1 MTKKRNGFT
10 LVELLATI
18 VILGILVLIAIPAY
32 NVISNNVKKR
42 QNENKISYIETQAA
56 KYVAESGLYSD
67 IDETSITVQ
76 TLLQNGYLDGDN
88 KIGDK
93 VEDVYGKDI
102 TCYQI
107 KISFEKGKP
116 VPEFID
122 KNVLNQDGVC
132 IVNDLFSGNILELD
146 AYKINQLNDN
156 NKIEIR
162 NHRTVWVDND
172 VVLKLKIND
181 AELNSKRDQA
191 IISIDWNAVNNSKSY
206 SQSNDNWY
214 TTGWLDN
221 IASYNGSTDYKNV
234 YTVSTSKIMAD
245 TKFKISLVVNYL
257 DDNGKKINETLT
269 TYLIVRIDKEN
280 PTVTAT
286 ADTNW
291 TKGNKK
297 IFITGNDKQGS
308 GINHFCMF
316 TSNTSNH
323 TCNQGDASYVPLV
336 NANSNK
342 GEVTKAKGTYYVWAV
357 DNVGNYSLESA
368 RVVVDNI
375 DTTKPTCVYENQ
387 NTTWKK
393 GSQVITVKCSDDAN
407 GSGCIT
413 KPYNVTFADN
423 TYNSANLPS
432 SYIIT
437 DYAGNKTTCSGP
449 VNVYVDNNAPTI
461 NTLTHSKGVTTI
473 KVSDTGELSKY
484 EIINSSN
491 SVIKTVTLS
500 GTSSE
505 TTYSSVAAG
514 TYTLKVYDK
523 AGNTTSKN
531 FTIPSYKVT
540 FALKTAGTG
549 SFSSTSQNVNYG
561 ANATSTLTINGGY
574 NYGSVSGTG
583 CTVSGSTVT
592 ASNVTAAV
600 TCTVTLNPIKYTVT
614 YQTNNSACSNGSSG
628 NPTEYYV
635 TTDTFT
641 LKNPTCTGYTFNG
654 WTGANGT
661 TVSTSVSVAK
671 GSTGNKT
678 FKANWTI
685 NKYYLDLNGYLDGA
699 NSGNI
704 SGFGTADIYVNGT
717 RVADDGTD
725 YYIQWDYGTSY
736 EIKDIKAATGHTYN
750 GVNAGSLKGTVGSGG
765 ANTGVRLD
773 FSTNSYTVTFKSNNT
788 GMGTVATGSVTTK
801 YGTTASTTFSAKSGY
816 TYASVSGSGCSVSG
830 STVKVD
836 SVSGNVTCT
845 VNFKS
850 VCSYAVGKEW
860 TFNASGGT
868 CSNKTWTPLCNGV
881 YEITL
886 TGGTGGQS
894 YYHASDTGYWYS
906 NHNCVVD
913 STGGVMRGG
922 GKVIATY
929 RLYTTDTITYNL
941 GGLGV
946 DSCSGYNCGEHDL
959 NGAAGCNG
967 GVAGSKGGQA
977 GSGGQSAVSINGSTI
992 LTARG
997 GDGYA
1002 TGWQCYVYDTSATR
1016 RGGGSNQIIT
1026 TGGRAARQSV
1036 MYNNSNE
1043 ETTYVTFKLVSIQD
1057 ATCPAVNTSWDFGY
1071 TGNFQKANQVWS
1083 APCTG
1088 KYRLEVWGAQGGN
1101 INSEYKGSKGG
1112 YAKGEIVLNAG
1123 EVVYSTIGGQ
1133 GVNCTDDGCNGGF
1146 NGGGYG
1152 RTGGGVNASSGGGAS
1167 HMSHYGGLLTN
1178 GTVRHNHNLLVVAGG
1193 GGGTSSYTQFRNVA
1207 LGGTGGG
1214 TNGGAHSGGAA
1225 GGTQSAGG
1233 ASQTGANGSA
1243 GQGGN
1248 ASGVTDGA
1256 MVSGGGGGWY
1266 GGGAGRFN
1274 VAGGGSGHINTNH
1287 PTGFSSYTMS
1297 NGSREGNG
1305 YGRITYIGQ

>member
-661 TVSTSVSVAK
+661 TASTSVSVTK

-685 NKYYLDLNGYLDGA
+685 NNYYLDLNGVLDGTT
-699 NSGNI
+699 SGNI
-704 SGFGTADIYVNGT
+704 TGFGTADVYINGT
-717 RVADDGTD
+717 LKADDVSD
-725 YYIQWDYGTSY
+725 YYTQWPYGTSY
-736 EIKDIKAATGHTYN
+736 EIKGIKTATGHVYSGNTSYS
-750 GVNAGSLKGTVGSGG
+750 GKIGAGNVGIG
-765 ANTGVRLD
+765 LP
-773 FSTNSYTVTFKSNNT
+773 FSTKKVTVTFKSNGPGTADKTQTFTYGASGNQFNSAFSWTGYTQQGWSESNT
-788 GMGTVATGSVTTK
+788 GSAVYSTASGVSDGWIDGKYPSVTLYAIWKKNCDNQTIINNANGNDYEFHGLWSSNKETDLGTMDTSKYGSVTIKYKLTK
-801 YGTTASTTFSAKSGY
+801 FDSY
-816 TYASVSGSGCSVSG
+816 T
-830 STVKVD
+830 
-836 SVSGNVTCT
+836 
-845 VNFKS
+845 
-850 VCSYAVGKEW
+850 
-860 TFNASGGT
+860 
-868 CSNKTWTPLCNGV
+868 
-881 YEITL
+881 
-886 TGGTGGQS
+886 GTGSSCNPGRNL
-894 YYHASDTGYWYS
+894 YL
-906 NHNCVVD
+906 
-913 STGGVMRGG
+913 
-922 GKVIATY
+922 KVGNQQVSLAG
-929 RLYTTDTITYNL
+929 TIKLIDDGDCPNQTYNYTL
-941 GGLGV
+941 
-946 DSCSGYNCGEHDL
+946 
-959 NGAAGCNG
+959 
-967 GVAGSKGGQA
+967 GVAGYCNA
-977 GSGGQSAVSINGSTI
+977 NG
-992 LTARG
+992 
-997 GDGYA
+997 
-1002 TGWQCYVYDTSATR
+1002 
-1016 RGGGSNQIIT
+1016 
-1026 TGGRAARQSV
+1026 
-1036 MYNNSNE
+1036 NNCDS
-1043 ETTYVTFKLVSIQD
+1043 
-1057 ATCPAVNTSWDFGY
+1057 
-1071 TGNFQKANQVWS
+1071 
-1083 APCTG
+1083 
-1088 KYRLEVWGAQGGN
+1088 
-1101 INSEYKGSKGG
+1101 
-1112 YAKGEIVLNAG
+1112 
-1123 EVVYSTIGGQ
+1123 
-1133 GVNCTDDGCNGGF
+1133 GCNVTP
-1146 NGGGYG
+1146 
-1152 RTGGGVNASSGGGAS
+1152 R
-1167 HMSHYGGLLTN
+1167 
-1178 GTVRHNHNLLVVAGG
+1178 
-1193 GGGTSSYTQFRNVA
+1193 TSSPNCYAGHGNDYNWGQITYT
-1207 LGGTGGG
+1207 
-1214 TNGGAHSGGAA
+1214 
-1225 GGTQSAGG
+1225 
-1233 ASQTGANGSA
+1233 
-1243 GQGGN
+1243 
-1248 ASGVTDGA
+1248 
-1256 MVSGGGGGWY
+1256 
-1266 GGGAGRFN
+1266 FN
-1274 VAGGGSGHINTNH
+1274 NIT
-1287 PTGFSSYTMS
+1287 S
-1297 NGSREGNG
+1297 NGSQTVKLRAESSYFLDDIDVKVYNVTFNC
-1305 YGRITYIGQ
+1305 R